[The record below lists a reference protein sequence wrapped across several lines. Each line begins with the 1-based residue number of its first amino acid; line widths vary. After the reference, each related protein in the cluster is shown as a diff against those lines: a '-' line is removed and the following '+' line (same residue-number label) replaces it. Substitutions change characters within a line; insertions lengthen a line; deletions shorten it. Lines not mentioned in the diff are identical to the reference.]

1 MKKNDYHHGNLKQ
14 ELIKISF
21 DYIHAHDFDSLT
33 LKVLADATGTSR
45 SAIYRH
51 FSSKDDLIEVL
62 IDKGHDKLDNATVP
76 ILKDKTKPL
85 IERLYNYT
93 KLYLIWA
100 KENPNLYRLL
110 FGKKYAEFS
119 ESIMSFKDD
128 TSGFGS
134 LKLVIIE
141 GQMSGICKKE
151 DSYQQTLIIWASL
164 HGLASLMID
173 GFMGVE
179 EHIDKLH
186 KNMLTTLLDSV
197 ETNKVKL
204 FSSMSNLIN
213 PKRED

>member
-1 MKKNDYHHGNLKQ
+1 MKKKDYHHGNLKH
-14 ELIKISF
+14 ELVQIAF
-21 DYIHAHDFDSLT
+21 DYIHEYDLESLT

-51 FSSKDDLIEVL
+51 FKSKDELIEVM
-62 IDKGHDKLDNATVP
+62 IDRGHDKLDNATVP
-76 ILKDKTKPL
+76 TLKDKTKPL
-85 IERLYNYT
+85 IERFHVYT
-93 KLYLIWA
+93 KLYLLWA

-110 FGKKYAEFS
+110 FGKKYGEFS
-119 ESIMSFKDD
+119 QSVMTFKDD

-134 LKLVIIE
+134 LKLAIIE
-141 GQMSGICKKE
+141 GQISGVCKKE

-173 GFMGVE
+173 GFMGVD

-186 KNMLTTLLDSV
+186 KNMLASLLDGV